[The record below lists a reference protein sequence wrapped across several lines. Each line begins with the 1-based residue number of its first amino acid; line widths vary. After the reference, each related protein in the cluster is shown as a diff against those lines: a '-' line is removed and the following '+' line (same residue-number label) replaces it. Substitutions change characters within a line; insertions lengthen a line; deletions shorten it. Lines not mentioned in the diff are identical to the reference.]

1 MISVHNK
8 TFCLQGKNYSYVFY
22 ISREGYLLNFHFGKR
37 IVPADYSGE
46 EHLLLEPYPVLRG
59 EKMHQNLSAYPQEYP
74 TYGRLDMRAPA
85 LEIVNGFGNC
95 VTDLHFKEYRI
106 LENET
111 PELTGMPGVFAK
123 DGKCDTLQITLEDP
137 AAQIEVLLNYIVFE
151 DSDILVRN
159 AVVKN
164 CSNAAVRLTKAY
176 SFNVDLPIGAYDLI
190 SFSGDWGRE
199 RRLERT
205 TLHQGTITEI
215 ADNTGRST
223 RWNNPFVMVCSRDCG
238 EEHGEVYGFNLI
250 YSGSHST
257 QLAMDTSDHL
267 RVHQGIS
274 PQNFQWELL
283 PGACFETPQ
292 SMIAYSASG
301 FGALSRDYHR
311 FMKHHLMRSA
321 HVFRERPVLINSWES
336 FYFDFDEEKLL
347 ALAQTAKKAG
357 VELFV
362 LDDGWFKGRNSPKSS
377 LGDWQADETKLP
389 DGLRGL
395 AEKLNA
401 IGLQFGL
408 WLEPEMISPD
418 SDLYRAHPDW
428 AVRCPQLEPI
438 QVRFQYTLDLTKDE
452 VLDYVL
458 AAVSDVLDNANI
470 AYVKWDMNRFIADVP
485 RPGYL
490 HEYTLAYYKLLRTL
504 TEKYPNVLFEGCAS
518 GGGRYDAGALAY
530 TPQIWTSDDTDA
542 MMRLKIQYSTSFAY
556 PLSAISNHVS
566 AVPNHQTNRVTSLE
580 TRGNVAYAG
589 IFGYELDMTKMTE
602 AELEEL
608 RAQTAL
614 AKKIQPLVLDGEFYR
629 LRSPYESNECAW
641 EVGSPDGSSA
651 FVLCSRVMTVI
662 TRKRYYDARIR
673 LKGLDE
679 NATYRDVLHDV
690 EYSGALLMNRGITI
704 DYPIEDFATHAML
717 LERL

>member
-1 MISVHNK
+1 MISVRNK
-8 TFCLQGKNYSYVFY
+8 TFHLRGKNFSYVFY
-22 ISREGYLLNFHFGKR
+22 ISREGYLLNFHFGKPIAER
-37 IVPADYSGE
+37 DYSE
-46 EHLLLEPYPVLRG
+46 DEHLLLEPYPVLRG
-59 EKMHQNLSAYPQEYP
+59 ANMHQNLSTYPQEYP
-74 TYGRLDMRAPA
+74 TYGRLDMRMPA

-95 VTDLHFKEYRI
+95 VTDLHFKSYRI
-106 LENET
+106 SENET
-111 PELTGMPGVFAK
+111 PELTGMPCVFAK
-123 DGKCDTLQITLEDP
+123 EGGCETLQITLED
-137 AAQIEVLLNYIVFE
+137 AAAHIEVLLNYTVFAE
-151 DSDILVRN
+151 HDILVRN

-164 CSNAAVRLTKAY
+164 CSNDSVRLTKAY
-176 SFNVDLPIGAYDLI
+176 SFNIDLPINSYDI
-190 SFSGDWGRE
+190 VSFSGDWGRE
-199 RRLERT
+199 RRMERNAI
-205 TLHQGTITEI
+205 HQGSTVEI

-223 RWNNPFVMVCSRDCG
+223 RWNNPFVMACSPETNEDF
-238 EEHGEVYGFNLI
+238 GEVYGFNLI
-250 YSGSHST
+250 YSGCHST
-257 QLAMDTSDHL
+257 VLSMDTSDHL

-274 PQNFQWELL
+274 PLNFAWELR
-283 PGACFETPQ
+283 PGETFETPQ

-301 FGALSRDYHR
+301 FGALSRDLHR
-311 FMKHHLMRSA
+311 FMKNHLMRGEFVS
-321 HVFRERPVLINSWES
+321 RERPVLVNSWES

-347 ALAQTAKKAG
+347 ALARAAKKAG

-362 LDDGWFKGRNSPKSS
+362 LDDGWFRGRNDATSS
-377 LGDWQADETKLP
+377 LGDWQADEAKLP
-389 DGLRGL
+389 NGLRGL

-401 IGLQFGL
+401 LGMQFGL
-408 WLEPEMISPD
+408 WLEPEMISPN
-418 SDLYRAHPDW
+418 SDLFRAHPDW

-438 QVRFQYTLDLTKDE
+438 QVRFQYLLDLTRDD

-458 AAVSDVLDNANI
+458 GAVSDVLDNANI

-504 TEKYPNVLFEGCAS
+504 TEKYPHILFEGCAS

-589 IFGYELDMTKMTE
+589 IFGYELDMTKMS
-602 AELEEL
+602 EEL
-608 RAQTAL
+608 AQL
-614 AKKIQPLVLDGEFYR
+614 AEQTKQAKRIQPLVLDGEFYR
-629 LRSPYESNECAW
+629 LRSPYETNECAW
-641 EVGSPDGSSA
+641 ELVSPDKERA

-679 NATYRDVLHDV
+679 NAVYRDVLHDRQ
-690 EYSGALLMNRGITI
+690 YSGSLLMNRGITV
-704 DYPIEDFATHAML
+704 DYPIEDFATYTML